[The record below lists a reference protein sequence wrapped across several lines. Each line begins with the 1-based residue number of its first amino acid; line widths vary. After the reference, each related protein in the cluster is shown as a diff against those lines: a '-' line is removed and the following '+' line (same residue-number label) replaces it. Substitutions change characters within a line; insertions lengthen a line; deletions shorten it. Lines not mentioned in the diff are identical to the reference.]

1 MPRRLLALL
10 AVAAMLIAACSGSSA
25 TPVPT
30 DPAAIL
36 SSAVSSLKDVK
47 TVHVKVTLT
56 GSIDAGGLFGAGGDG
71 ASSAPSAAGSSLD
84 LSGTTIEGD
93 VDIANSAANLTATVP
108 ALLNLTANLVAV
120 DGTAY
125 IKTSLTGSQY
135 EKLDTSDLTSGLPIP
150 SLPAAGSPGPEAS
163 AVLSDLQQALAKL
176 PPATVLADENV
187 NGQDC
192 HHIQLMVSSSDL
204 APLASGAFASG
215 ALTGASGSA
224 TLDIWT
230 QKSDGRPSRV
240 VIAADGGSQGKI
252 SIQVDLTNYDAA
264 VTIAAPP
271 ADQISDQPFTIP
283 GLGQ

>member
-10 AVAAMLIAACSGSSA
+10 AVAAMLIAACSAGTSA

-36 SSAVSSLKDVK
+36 SSAVSSLQSVK
-47 TVHVKVTLT
+47 TVHVKVSLT
-56 GSIDAGGLFGAGGDG
+56 GSIDASGLLGGGAGAD
-71 ASSAPSAAGSSLD
+71 ASSAPSAGGSSLD
-84 LSGTTIEGD
+84 LTGTTIEGD
-93 VDIANSAANLTATVP
+93 VDVTNSAANVTATVP
-108 ALLNLTANLVAV
+108 AMLNLTANIVAV
-120 DGTAY
+120 NGTAY
-125 IKTSLTGSQY
+125 IKTSLTGPQF

-163 AVLSDLQQALAKL
+163 AVLSALQQALAKL

-192 HHIQLMVSSSDL
+192 HHIQQTVSSSDL
-204 APLASGAFASG
+204 PLASGALDG
-215 ALTGASGSA
+215 ATGSA

-240 VIAADGGSQGKI
+240 VVALDGGTQGKI
-252 SIQVDLTNYDAA
+252 SIQIDLTNYDAA